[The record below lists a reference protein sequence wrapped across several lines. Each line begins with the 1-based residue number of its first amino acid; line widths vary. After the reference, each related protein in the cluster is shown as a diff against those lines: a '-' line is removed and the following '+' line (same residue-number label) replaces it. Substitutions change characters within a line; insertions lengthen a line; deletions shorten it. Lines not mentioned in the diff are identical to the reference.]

1 MAESVAA
8 SLESVGISV
17 TREAIGAEDFQTVI
31 KEGKKDYDL
40 LVTGVNLGLMGYNVF
55 PFFHSGQSQV
65 GFNFTKVKNPNL
77 DTLLE
82 ELKSKDLGQ
91 EGLKSVRER
100 ILAILK
106 REAVVLTFSRP
117 AVPYSVDR
125 GVKNAK
131 IVETLPASSYL
142 YDVLEGSYVKE
153 SRLANFRT
161 KGVSGYFEWFRS
173 LLSKQEQ

>member
-1 MAESVAA
+1 MLAAELEKARSKYDALQADKYYSKDGKPLTLKLAYVELSPEIPAMAESVAA

-17 TREAIGAEDFQTVI
+17 TKEAIGAEDFQTVI

-82 ELKSKDLGQ
+82 ELKSKDL
-91 EGLKSVRER
+91 
-100 ILAILK
+100 
-106 REAVVLTFSRP
+106 
-117 AVPYSVDR
+117 
-125 GVKNAK
+125 
-131 IVETLPASSYL
+131 
-142 YDVLEGSYVKE
+142 
-153 SRLANFRT
+153 
-161 KGVSGYFEWFRS
+161 
-173 LLSKQEQ
+173 